1 MRNKGADCAGAEP
14 RALSCARKGIAN
26 RMTGGAENLKI
37 HREAQGEIRGV
48 CGDVYGEEWILGVSS
63 AWMLVNGWRA
73 SGNGDWLELALSC

>member
-48 CGDVYGEEWILGVSS
+48 CGDVYG
-63 AWMLVNGWRA
+63 
-73 SGNGDWLELALSC
+73 